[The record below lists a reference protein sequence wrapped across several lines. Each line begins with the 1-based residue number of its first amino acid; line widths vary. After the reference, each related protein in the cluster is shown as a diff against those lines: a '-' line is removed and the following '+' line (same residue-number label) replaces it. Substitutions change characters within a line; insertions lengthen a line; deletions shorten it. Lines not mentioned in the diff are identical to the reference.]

1 MVTMPTE
8 PAMLM
13 VRAFVDASS
22 RLVEVG
28 LVGDESDDR
37 SLELTLMTV
46 EGTVAVGLASFDS
59 ISQLDTAWHTA
70 DNSGLVEFN
79 PRISE
84 IILDGYRGWHES
96 TKKYLPIVDR
106 LEARARPVVGADAL
120 RASFRESAGIITPDD
135 PFFAGDELDRL
146 AADAVSA
153 HEQGKTAEF
162 TELDD

>member
-46 EGTVAVGLASFDS
+46 EGTVAVGLASFDC

-70 DNSGLVEFN
+70 VYSGLVEFD

-106 LEARARPVVGADAL
+106 RSP
-120 RASFRESAGIITPDD
+120 
-135 PFFAGDELDRL
+135 
-146 AADAVSA
+146 
-153 HEQGKTAEF
+153 
-162 TELDD
+162 